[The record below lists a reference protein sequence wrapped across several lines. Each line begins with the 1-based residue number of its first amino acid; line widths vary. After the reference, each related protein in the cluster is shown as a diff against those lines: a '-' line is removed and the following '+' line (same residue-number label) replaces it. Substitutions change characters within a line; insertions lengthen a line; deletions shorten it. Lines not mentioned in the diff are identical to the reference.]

1 MIHKGSR
8 LLLTALVGTMVAM
21 PVKAGCWS
29 DAAAEATQVRIL
41 QTRLMVATLKCQT
54 AGVDITATY
63 NDFIRAKRQV
73 LAGAN
78 ARIKAHFT
86 DDAATAR
93 AADAGQAY
101 YDRFVTSLA
110 NAFGAEETNAET
122 CAAAATLAM
131 DAAAET
137 ADLQQLSAAQAGIAT
152 PASVRRLGGELCAAA
167 AAPVQLA
174 AVTPVPTAS
183 APPPPAA
190 VTASAA
196 PKPPLPP
203 EVVAAMA
210 VIAAFARDQ
219 GTSPTIAAATTA
231 AAPTAPAPITTAMI
245 GTP

>member
-8 LLLTALVGTMVAM
+8 LILTALVGTMVAM

-29 DAAAEATQVRIL
+29 AAAAEATQVRIL

-93 AADAGQAY
+93 AADAGQAD

-137 ADLQQLSAAQAGIAT
+137 ADLQQLSAAQAGTAT
-152 PASVRRLGGELCAAA
+152 PASVHRLGGELCAAA

-174 AVTPVPTAS
+174 AVTPVPSAS
-183 APPPPAA
+183 APPAA

-219 GTSPTIAAATTA
+219 GTSPTNAAATTA